1 MSVEWIHG
9 KVPTAVFL
17 DDRNRVIK
25 NDQLEDMD
33 AEALAGWLSERGFQ
47 MVEKKHPYPDK
58 PTGVGEFEESKYEY
72 FKVANSKATSQ
83 EFAESRGGHLLAID
97 SEEEALYIALEMLGG
112 NMADFWLAA
121 TDEAEEGQWHWTAGE
136 SKGEQFWTGQ
146 GNGVAVAGL
155 YAGWRDGE
163 PNNSA
168 DSEHCAV
175 MIVEDDDQGWVDV
188 SCQGTSN
195 VIIEYSKAG
204 QEMHEEL

>member
-17 DDRNRVIK
+17 DDRNQVIK

-97 SEEEALYIALEMLGG
+97 SEEEALYIALEMWVGTWRTSGLRRLMRPKRGSGTGRRASPRGSNSGRGRATEWLLLDCMRGG
-112 NMADFWLAA
+112 EM
-121 TDEAEEGQWHWTAGE
+121 
-136 SKGEQFWTGQ
+136 
-146 GNGVAVAGL
+146 
-155 YAGWRDGE
+155 
-163 PNNSA
+163 
-168 DSEHCAV
+168 
-175 MIVEDDDQGWVDV
+175 V
-188 SCQGTSN
+188 SPTILQTLN
-195 VIIEYSKAG
+195 TVP
-204 QEMHEEL
+204 